1 MEALSKLF
9 HFNKTQGFHC
19 VVLHCCNG
27 LCYEI
32 QNLFLPPLKKK
43 NHLSSGAFPFSV
55 FLFSLFCY
63 FELQL
68 PPPCNCQQL
77 GEKLILS

>member
-19 VVLHCCNG
+19 VGLRRCNG

-32 QNLFLPPLKKK
+32 QNLSLPPFKKKK
-43 NHLSSGAFPFSV
+43 NPSAA
-55 FLFSLFCY
+55 
-63 FELQL
+63 EL
-68 PPPCNCQQL
+68 
-77 GEKLILS
+77 